1 MVNSFFLLATRRWHR
16 LGLSVKGNT
25 MTVIHNC
32 EQTSESIKLGRT
44 MPALPLEQEGV
55 LFVGHQLF
63 EEELFT
69 VSVC

>member
-1 MVNSFFLLATRRWHR
+1 
-16 LGLSVKGNT
+16 